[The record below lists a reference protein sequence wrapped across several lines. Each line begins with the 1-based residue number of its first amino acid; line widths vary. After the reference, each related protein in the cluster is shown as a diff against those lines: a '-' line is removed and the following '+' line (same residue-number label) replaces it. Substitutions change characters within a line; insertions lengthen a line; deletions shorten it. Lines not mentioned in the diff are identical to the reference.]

1 MTNDKGE
8 PADGVSSTGGFLRK
22 FTLKRLGFFKK
33 DRRQVADREFAE
45 RVEMA
50 NSLKK
55 SLIKREFQKEYSRGL
70 ISCMFIIIF
79 VSNILIN
86 VDHGSLAGCS
96 VELKKDLKMND
107 VQYGILGSIAYCG
120 ILLGSMV
127 ATGLFND
134 ESMIKCTLLGSLF
147 FNGIFLFLFTV
158 AD

>member
-1 MTNDKGE
+1 M
-8 PADGVSSTGGFLRK
+8 
-22 FTLKRLGFFKK
+22 
-33 DRRQVADREFAE
+33 ADREFAE

-70 ISCMFIIIF
+70 ISCIFMIIF

-96 VELKKDLKMND
+96 VELKHDLKMND

-120 ILLGSMV
+120 ILVGSMV
-127 ATGLFND
+127 ATGLFNNED
-134 ESMIKCTLLGSLF
+134 LIKCTLLVSLF
-147 FNGIFLFLFTV
+147 FNCITLYIFTAV
-158 AD
+158 N